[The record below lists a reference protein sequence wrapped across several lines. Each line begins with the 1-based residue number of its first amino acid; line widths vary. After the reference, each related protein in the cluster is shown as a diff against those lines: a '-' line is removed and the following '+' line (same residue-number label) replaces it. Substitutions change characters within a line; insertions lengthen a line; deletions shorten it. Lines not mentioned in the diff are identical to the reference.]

1 MFGHRQ
7 QLHRKQLQASY
18 LRDTPDDE
26 ALHRACQMYEPPAL
40 RAAREQRELQEAMQ
54 VRTTVLYCATLYC
67 NAALRHPAT
76 PVLML
81 LGKDAC

>member
-40 RAAREQRELQEAMQ
+40 RAAREQRKLQEAMP
-54 VRTTVLYCATLYC
+54 VRTQVLYCATLYV
-67 NAALRHPAT
+67 NAALLHPAA

-81 LGKDAC
+81 VAQDPC